1 MKFKIVRERIGPR
14 GGGVEIDLKPFGYD
28 GLMTAYNNYLGGGIT
43 GAIMNSC
50 NITDWKENEDLE
62 KIAEEL
68 RKYYFK
74 RESYRERTIPHPIHL
89 VMRRCKKRPSSA
101 Y

>member
-43 GAIMNSC
+43 GAIVNSC
-50 NITDWKENEDLE
+50 NIVDWKENEDLE

-74 RESYRERTIPHPIHL
+74 KVTEKEQEFHINSFSYEE
-89 VMRRCKKRPSSA
+89 MQGRPSSA